1 MEKRL
6 RQPGDEGENRCGTAF
21 LGLGSN
27 LGDRLGHL
35 KQALKALRDREIP
48 LLGASSVYETDPVGF
63 LEQPSFL
70 NAVVEVGWRGAPRD
84 LLERCLAV
92 ERVMGRE
99 RRVRNGPRTLDID
112 ILLFGDRV
120 HREAGL
126 EIPHPRL
133 HERRFVLVPLEEIAP
148 GILHPALKRTVREL
162 LASCADPSGVR
173 RLPLRLALE
182 RVDPCGYNPAASR
195 GTRE

>member
-1 MEKRL
+1 MGL
-6 RQPGDEGENRCGTAF
+6 PGDGEGETGGIAF

-27 LGDRLGHL
+27 LGDRLDFLRKG
-35 KQALKALRDREIP
+35 LKALQDSGIRI
-48 LLGASSVYETDPVGF
+48 LKVSSVYETDPVGF
-63 LEQPSFL
+63 LEQGSFL
-70 NAVVEVGWRGAPRD
+70 NAAVGALWSGEPRD

-92 ERVMGRE
+92 EEKMGRE

-112 ILLFGDRV
+112 ILLCGSRIQ
-120 HREAGL
+120 REPGL

-148 GILHPALKRTVREL
+148 GLVHPVLNRTIRDL

-173 RLPLRLALE
+173 RLPGHVSLE
-182 RVDPCGYNPAASR
+182 PVDPCGYNPAASR
-195 GTRE
+195 GTGP

>member
-1 MEKRL
+1 MSRSD
-6 RQPGDEGENRCGTAF
+6 RRGENPEGKTF

-27 LGDRLGHL
+27 LGDRVEFLRNGL
-35 KQALKALRDREIP
+35 KNLKDR
-48 LLGASSVYETDPVGF
+48 GVRMVQVSSIYDTDPVGF
-63 LEQPSFL
+63 REQESFL
-70 NAVVEVGWRGAPRD
+70 NVVAEVDWAQEPRD

-92 ERVMGRE
+92 EKAMGRE

-112 ILLFGDRV
+112 ILLCGNRI

-148 GILHPALKRTVREL
+148 GIVHPLLGLTIREL
-162 LASCADPSGVR
+162 LARCPDSSGVR
-173 RLPLRLALE
+173 KLPLRLALE
-182 RVDPCGYNPAASR
+182 RVDPSGYNPAASR
-195 GTRE
+195 GKRQ

>member
-1 MEKRL
+1 LSRSD
-6 RQPGDEGENRCGTAF
+6 RRGENPEGKTF

-27 LGDRLGHL
+27 LGDRVEFLRNGL
-35 KQALKALRDREIP
+35 KNLKDR
-48 LLGASSVYETDPVGF
+48 GVRMVQVSSIYDTDPVGF
-63 LEQPSFL
+63 REQESFL
-70 NAVVEVGWRGAPRD
+70 NVVAEVDWAQEPRD

-92 ERVMGRE
+92 EKAMGRE

-112 ILLFGDRV
+112 ILLCGNRI

-148 GILHPALKRTVREL
+148 GIVHPLLGLTIREL
-162 LASCADPSGVR
+162 LARCPDSSGVR
-173 RLPLRLALE
+173 KLPLRLALE
-182 RVDPCGYNPAASR
+182 RVDPSGYNPAASR
-195 GTRE
+195 GKRQ